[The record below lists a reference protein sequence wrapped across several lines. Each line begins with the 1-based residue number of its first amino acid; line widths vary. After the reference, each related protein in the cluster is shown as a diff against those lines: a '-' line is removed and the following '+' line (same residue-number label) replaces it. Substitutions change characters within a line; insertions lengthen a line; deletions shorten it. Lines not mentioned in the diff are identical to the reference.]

1 MWVNDSTSSQA
12 VQRQRRH
19 AADEKQRVERV
30 ATDTAVREEGAI
42 RQAGEAPTHE
52 EVQRFRALMQTRG
65 APQQTTT
72 RAPTREGADVPVAAA
87 SAETPSPSTQPTM
100 ADRFRA
106 LFQRTADA
114 QPQPQPSTSGERSA
128 EEPPPPVSTPQ
139 TGAKPDS
146 MPGGRNSAANS
157 ASSAGKPRADAATS
171 ESDAA
176 KAVPAEVSKLADG
189 DGRRAQDA
197 RTPVATRK
205 HDDGAAETTQRAAQQ
220 VARGEVQ
227 TPPVVR
233 KAHGDDT
240 AGGDGDALSRPMNS
254 PALPSMTPSDMAAP
268 VQRMPDAP
276 QQMAA
281 TAGLVAPALAEL
293 IQKHV
298 KQMLVSETRGSGAR
312 SRELLL
318 RMQSDVL
325 PGTDL
330 WLTRTENGWR
340 MRADVRS
347 RDAYDTLLANQN
359 DLIQRFADSALGE
372 LSIEPV
378 FHG

>member
-1 MWVNDSTSSQA
+1 
-12 VQRQRRH
+12 
-19 AADEKQRVERV
+19 
-30 ATDTAVREEGAI
+30 
-42 RQAGEAPTHE
+42 
-52 EVQRFRALMQTRG
+52 
-65 APQQTTT
+65 
-72 RAPTREGADVPVAAA
+72 
-87 SAETPSPSTQPTM
+87 M

-114 QPQPQPSTSGERSA
+114 QSPSRSSTQSGHAADDSSAAASTHSSSAKPEGVADGKHGTAADPGSRPTEPSTA
-128 EEPPPPVSTPQ
+128 V
-139 TGAKPDS
+139 
-146 MPGGRNSAANS
+146 
-157 ASSAGKPRADAATS
+157 ADVD
-171 ESDAA
+171 SDAA
-176 KAVPAEVSKLADG
+176 KPASTAASKLADG

-197 RTPVATRK
+197 RTSVAQSK
-205 HDDGAAETTQRAAQQ
+205 HDDGAADSAQHAQQ

-233 KAHGDDT
+233 KAHDDDAT
-240 AGGDGDALSRPMNS
+240 EDGGGAQSRPTN
-254 PALPSMTPSDMAAP
+254 ALAPPGMTSSDMAAP
-268 VQRMPDAP
+268 LQRIPDAP

-298 KQMLVSETRGSGAR
+298 KQMLVSETRGGGAR

-330 WLTRTENGWR
+330 WLTRTESGWR

-347 RDAYDTLLANQN
+347 RDAYDTLLANQD
-359 DLIQRFADSALGE
+359 DLIQRFADGALGE